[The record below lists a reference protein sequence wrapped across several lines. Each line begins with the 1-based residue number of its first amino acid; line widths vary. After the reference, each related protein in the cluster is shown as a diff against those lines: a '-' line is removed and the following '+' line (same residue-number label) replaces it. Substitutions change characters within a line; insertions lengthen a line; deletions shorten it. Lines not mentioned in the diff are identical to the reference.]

1 MRVLK
6 NIVSQLHVYIVWLI
20 LSAVLWGFVFNIVTD
35 APAAKKLVLFAE
47 VESCRDR
54 ELSAELE
61 KHRPEGI
68 RLVQAHSFDYAMFDE
83 QGLLSADFYIVPA
96 ASVESY
102 RDSFR
107 ALDPAKFSA
116 EGLRLLELDGQ
127 PCGILVWDGEKGSAA
142 SYLDYGEGEYYLF
155 LGANS
160 LHAGER
166 DDAAYEL
173 LGELLRLP

>member
-1 MRVLK
+1 
-6 NIVSQLHVYIVWLI
+6 
-20 LSAVLWGFVFNIVTD
+20 
-35 APAAKKLVLFAE
+35 
-47 VESCRDR
+47 
-54 ELSAELE
+54 
-61 KHRPEGI
+61 
-68 RLVQAHSFDYAMFDE
+68 MFDE

-107 ALDPAKFSA
+107 ALDPAKISA